1 MHPFPIYHIQ
11 SGDSEERIQKAAEEN
26 ISLCTGKTVR
36 SKAILQSERWKQ
48 NSEVV

>member
-1 MHPFPIYHIQ
+1 VGI
-11 SGDSEERIQKAAEEN
+11 GEERIQKAAEEN
-26 ISLCTGKTVR
+26 ISLHTGKTIR